1 MSAEAAASV
10 ASVSVSGAQRPSVRL
25 PRPAAMSYNFLTHWD
40 AHHRGA
46 TIPAEMKT
54 EIALA
59 ANETAMLEL
68 NRGKK
73 LSKAQMVRFTANN

>member
-1 MSAEAAASV
+1 MIMSATTNHPIVCPKCHPELTDTS
-10 ASVSVSGAQRPSVRL
+10 SSKRKSTK
-25 PRPAAMSYNFLTHWD
+25 RPAVMSYNFLAHHWD

-59 ANETAMLEL
+59 ANETAML
-68 NRGKK
+68 K
-73 LSKAQMVRFTANN
+73 L

>member
-1 MSAEAAASV
+1 M
-10 ASVSVSGAQRPSVRL
+10 
-25 PRPAAMSYNFLTHWD
+25 LTTV
-40 AHHRGA
+40 RGA
-46 TIPAEMKT
+46 TIIPAEMKT

-59 ANETAMLEL
+59 ANETAMLKL